1 MFELG
6 PLYGMGQKHLGLYVQ
21 LFVRDSWL
29 WPLGITIL
37 QSQGLKTNFGTNTKQ
52 RIQTNLRVR
61 NCCYTTKTAVWW
73 DDIFQTTCFRNLL
86 SWFCEY
92 NKSEHRGVNICECII
107 NQLKHQYTNKLMR
120 MLNGSPNCTY
130 IIQYIYLA
138 NTTIITFRW
147 RRAVPSLSL
156 SLYRNKY
163 TSKQFAH
170 HNSLSLSLHLSLYA
184 PEPMNVF
191 CLGTGKHSK
200 RRPHPTDTKVMMD
213 KDNQGCPSFSH
224 QRPRGLGNHSL

>member
-107 NQLKHQYTNKLMR
+107 NQLKQQYTNKLMR

-156 SLYRNKY
+156 SL
-163 TSKQFAH
+163 
-170 HNSLSLSLHLSLYA
+170 
-184 PEPMNVF
+184 
-191 CLGTGKHSK
+191 
-200 RRPHPTDTKVMMD
+200 
-213 KDNQGCPSFSH
+213 
-224 QRPRGLGNHSL
+224 